1 MRGLA
6 RRVPAA
12 RWLLSFLVVMLVLGH
27 VCELPAYVELA
38 SHHHSAEGN
47 AHEHSP
53 EGPADEQLSSC
64 DAVTATSNSGH
75 YQVHYQVWTGLDMA
89 VALPVIDAAPV
100 GRTLQSVEDPAR
112 LPSRLPLFLLHA
124 ALRI

>member
-38 SHHHSAEGN
+38 SHH
-47 AHEHSP
+47 HSP

-124 ALRI
+124 ALLI